1 MSQGKDKREKRIR
14 IDEMTAKMVTTEA
27 VKAVHVMD
35 DITMDHVIGT
45 DMMMDLV
52 TVDVMDPMVTDVDR
66 TVTVRTAVMI
76 HPRPLRRTKHG
87 VSLDH
92 VTNVLKKNYSL
103 VPFSESIS
111 TSTMIFQFLQVVKM
125 FQNLSRIFSLV
136 VWDQL
141 LPKMSNWQIIR
152 SQPQSK
158 NGLSQLSTR
167 VGTLYHVL
175 KPVPV
180 TLLPSLCPCSGK
192 PLIGQRIRFH

>member
-35 DITMDHVIGT
+35 DITMDHVTTIGT
-45 DMMMDLV
+45 DMMMDPV
-52 TVDVMDPMVTDVDR
+52 MVDVMDPMVTDVDR
-66 TVTVRTAVMI
+66 TVDRTAVMT

-167 VGTLYHVL
+167 VGTLCHVP

-180 TLLPSLCPCSGK
+180 KLLPSLCPCSGK
-192 PLIGQRIRFH
+192 PLIGQRIR